1 MLLRSIISILYSKQ
15 QFFLLLFILPWFK
28 WLPQTQG
35 QLRSLSTWQPLSLAV
50 NHCYYGFDHYE
61 GPRKEVRSLNCC
73 RFNLKVT
80 ESRKEVRSLNLGENT
95 LIHCNAL
102 FSDCF
107 LPWLIYTI
115 LRQTHESKFAIYQFF
130 MPMKILLRWSW
141 YILWVSSS

>member
-15 QFFLLLFILPWFK
+15 QFLFVFVYIAMIQMAAPNPRPTSVTVNVAASLTRC
-28 WLPQTQG
+28 Q
-35 QLRSLSTWQPLSLAV
+35 SLS
-50 NHCYYGFDHYE
+50 YYGFDHYQ

-80 ESRKEVRSLNLGENT
+80 ESRKEVRSLNLGEHT

-130 MPMKILLRWSW
+130 MPMKILLR
-141 YILWVSSS
+141 